1 MACGHGAKLVQLSDM
16 TPFELTDLKDR
27 PLRIGLIVPSSN
39 TVMEPDFH
47 QQIGRTAIVSTTR
60 IFLEEVT
67 REEELRMLD
76 NDLPK
81 ATELIRTTAPDVV
94 IFGCT
99 SAGALGTLAHDR
111 EIGERIRK
119 GAGAPAV
126 TVLEAVLWK
135 VRAIDP
141 RKIAVFTPYTEDL
154 TNNIASSLREAGYPP
169 VKAVGMGIRRNLD
182 IGRVPPS
189 EVIRFV
195 ESQLKGCS
203 PDCVFLSCTNWR
215 SVEAIEPLQRKL
227 GIPIVTSNQA
237 AADAVRRV
245 GVGGR

>member
-67 REEELRMLD
+67 REEELRMLH

-99 SAGALGTLAHDR
+99 SAGSLGSLAHDR
-111 EIGERIRK
+111 AIGEKIEK
-119 GAGAPAV
+119 LSGAKAV
-126 TVLEAVLWK
+126 TVLQAV
-135 VRAIDP
+135 V
-141 RKIAVFTPYTEDL
+141 
-154 TNNIASSLREAGYPP
+154 
-169 VKAVGMGIRRNLD
+169 
-182 IGRVPPS
+182 
-189 EVIRFV
+189 
-195 ESQLKGCS
+195 SQL
-203 PDCVFLSCTNWR
+203 R
-215 SVEAIEPLQRKL
+215 SIGPR
-227 GIPIVTSNQA
+227 
-237 AADAVRRV
+237 
-245 GVGGR
+245 

>member
-1 MACGHGAKLVQLSDM
+1 MDEDDLPPQPREREGSSFGGAIGTTIGRLLWIFLPMAVVLNGLVACGHGAKLVQLSDM

-27 PLRIGLIVPSSN
+27 PLRVGLIVPSSN

-81 ATELIRTTAPDVV
+81 AAELIRTTAPDLV

-111 EIGERIRK
+111 EIGDRCTHHRGRIEIRPQDHR
-119 GAGAPAV
+119 AGCEGPAV
-126 TVLEAVLWK
+126 GVS
-135 VRAIDP
+135 
-141 RKIAVFTPYTEDL
+141 EDAEML
-154 TNNIASSLREAGYPP
+154 LIREA
-169 VKAVGMGIRRNLD
+169 
-182 IGRVPPS
+182 
-189 EVIRFV
+189 
-195 ESQLKGCS
+195 
-203 PDCVFLSCTNWR
+203 
-215 SVEAIEPLQRKL
+215 
-227 GIPIVTSNQA
+227 
-237 AADAVRRV
+237 
-245 GVGGR
+245 

>member
-1 MACGHGAKLVQLSDM
+1 M
-16 TPFELTDLKDR
+16 TTFESTALKDR

-76 NDLPK
+76 DELPK

-99 SAGALGTLAHDR
+99 SAGALGTLTHDR

-119 GAGAPAV
+119 GAGAPTV
-126 TVLEAVLWK
+126 TVLEAVLTK

-154 TNNIASSLREAGYPP
+154 TNSIASSLREAGYPP
-169 VKAVGMGIRRNLD
+169 VKAIGMGIRGNLD

-189 EVIRFV
+189 EIIRFV
-195 ESQLKGCS
+195 ASQVDGCS
-203 PDCVFLSCTNWR
+203 ADCVFLSCTNWR

-227 GIPIVTSNQA
+227 GVPIVTSNQA
-237 AADAVRRV
+237 AVDAVRRV
-245 GVGGR
+245 GAGSRADAC

>member
-1 MACGHGAKLVQLSDM
+1 
-16 TPFELTDLKDR
+16 
-27 PLRIGLIVPSSN
+27 LR
-39 TVMEPDFH
+39 T
-47 QQIGRTAIVSTTR
+47 
-60 IFLEEVT
+60 
-67 REEELRMLD
+67 LD

-126 TVLEAVLWK
+126 TVLEAVLTK
-135 VRAIDP
+135 VRAINP

-154 TNNIASSLREAGYPP
+154 TNSIASSLREAGYPP
-169 VKAVGMGIRRNLD
+169 VKAVGMGIRGNLD
-182 IGRVPPS
+182 IGRVPPP

-245 GVGGR
+245 GAGGR

>member
-16 TPFELTDLKDR
+16 TPFELTALMDR

-94 IFGCT
+94 IFGC
-99 SAGALGTLAHDR
+99 
-111 EIGERIRK
+111 
-119 GAGAPAV
+119 
-126 TVLEAVLWK
+126 
-135 VRAIDP
+135 
-141 RKIAVFTPYTEDL
+141 
-154 TNNIASSLREAGYPP
+154 
-169 VKAVGMGIRRNLD
+169 
-182 IGRVPPS
+182 
-189 EVIRFV
+189 
-195 ESQLKGCS
+195 
-203 PDCVFLSCTNWR
+203 
-215 SVEAIEPLQRKL
+215 
-227 GIPIVTSNQA
+227 IVTSNQA

>member
-1 MACGHGAKLVQLSDM
+1 M
-16 TPFELTDLKDR
+16 TPFESTALKDR

-47 QQIGRTAIVSTTR
+47 RQIGPTAIVSTTR

-81 ATELIRTTAPDVV
+81 AAELIRTTAPDVV

-119 GAGAPAV
+119 RAGAPAV
-126 TVLEAVLWK
+126 TVLEAVLTK

-141 RKIAVFTPYTEDL
+141 REIAVFTPYTEDL
-154 TNNIASSLREAGYPP
+154 TNAIASSLTEAGYPP
-169 VKAVGMGIRRNLD
+169 VKAVGMGIRENLD

-189 EVIRFV
+189 EVIQFV
-195 ESQLKGCS
+195 ESQLNGCS

-215 SVEAIEPLQRKL
+215 SVEAIEPLQSKL

-237 AADAVRRV
+237 AVDAVRRIRA
-245 GVGGR
+245 GSPF